1 MASRSRKKDPVT
13 HIPLDGIPFHPYY
26 TVKDVLGVV
35 VFLIV
40 FSAVVFLVPEMG
52 GYPSSIRTSD
62 PADLLKTR
70 RTLRRSGTSPVLR
83 HPCARFRRLPA
94 PRWGVL
100 GMGGAVVLIAFLPW
114 LDKSPVKSIRYR
126 STKFKVMVTLFIIA
140 SSAWASWAPCRP
152 PMCAP

>member
-1 MASRSRKKDPVT
+1 M
-13 HIPLDGIPFHPYY
+13 
-26 TVKDVLGVV
+26 V

-52 GYPSSIRTSD
+52 GYFPEHPNFD
-62 PADLLKTR
+62 PADLLKTPPHIAPVWYF
-70 RTLRRSGTSPVLR
+70 TPFYAILRAIPSFAGTQV
-83 HPCARFRRLPA
+83 
-94 PRWGVL
+94 WGVL

-126 STKFKVMVTLFIIA
+126 STKFKVMVTC
-140 SSAWASWAPCRP
+140 SSSPSIGPASWAPCRP